1 MPHPEWLIR
10 KAGVADAT
18 AIAKVH
24 VDTWR
29 SSYRGV
35 VPDSILDGLSYGDR
49 EARWRERLSGRSRGF
64 LVAEDDAGDAGDVV
78 GFAWSGPQRS
88 GVPEYAGEIYALY
101 VLPDRQRQG
110 VGRLLTAAVAGEL
123 VERGMRS
130 MLVWALA
137 DNPYRRFYEL
147 LGGWLLDK
155 QALYSSNGVELPEVV
170 YGWADLGVLVGS
182 LNRRPDAP
190 PWG

>member
-10 KAGVADAT
+10 KAGVADAA

-29 SSYRGV
+29 SSYRGI
-35 VPDSILDGLSYGDR
+35 VPDSVLDGLSYDDR
-49 EARWRERLSGRSRGF
+49 EARWRERLSGRGRGF
-64 LVAEDDAGDAGDVV
+64 LVAEDDAGDVV
-78 GFAWSGPQRS
+78 GFAWGGPQRS
-88 GVPEYAGEIYALY
+88 GVPEYAGEFYALY

-110 VGRLLTAAVAGEL
+110 VGRLLTASVAGEL

-137 DNPYRRFYEL
+137 DSPYRRFYES
-147 LGGWLLDK
+147 LGGRLLDK
-155 QALYSSNGVELPEVV
+155 QAFYSSNGVELPEVA
-170 YGWADLGVLVGS
+170 YGWADLGVLVGPS
-182 LNRRPDAP
+182 EPGP
-190 PWG
+190 

>member
-10 KAGVADAT
+10 KAGVTDAT

-29 SSYRGV
+29 SSYRGI
-35 VPDSILDGLSYGDR
+35 VPDSVLDGLSYDDR

-64 LVAEDDAGDAGDVV
+64 LVAEDDAGDVV
-78 GFAWSGPQRS
+78 GFAWGGSQRS
-88 GVPEYAGEIYALY
+88 GVPEYAGELYVLY

-110 VGRLLTAAVAGEL
+110 VGRLLTASVAGEL

-137 DNPYRRFYEL
+137 DSPYRRFYES
-147 LGGWLLDK
+147 LGGRLLDK
-155 QALYSSNGVELPEVV
+155 QGLHSSNGVELPVV
-170 YGWADLGVLVGS
+170 AYGWADLGVLVGPS
-182 LNRRPDAP
+182 QP
-190 PWG
+190 GT